1 MLLFPLTPPEVGQMQ
16 TDTKTSVMLCG
27 SFCHVTSQLL
37 KTSSLTP
44 PDEYLLENLLIY
56 AELKCTT
63 VETFSIGSQQ

>member
-16 TDTKTSVMLCG
+16 TDTKMSVMLCS

-56 AELKCTT
+56 VEQKCTT
-63 VETFSIGSQQ
+63 AETFSIGSQQ